1 MDPHDLPDPQVETL
15 LERSRPEPHAH
26 FRAQTARDLF
36 PERAPR
42 RRPLLLGAATAT
54 ALAAGA
60 LFAGL
65 VGLEPFAGDDAVQ
78 AEPECRTV
86 TVTRTE
92 RVPVLVDGARIE
104 YRRKPVERR
113 VERCSER

>member
-1 MDPHDLPDPQVETL
+1 MDPHDPEIEGL

-26 FRAQTARDLF
+26 FRAQAARELF
-36 PERAPR
+36 PERAPRR
-42 RRPLLLGAATAT
+42 RRPLLLGAATAG

-65 VGLEPFAGDDAVQ
+65 VGLEPFAGDDDVR

-92 RVPVLVDGARIE
+92 RVPVLVDGERIE
-104 YRRKPVERR
+104 YRRRPVERR
-113 VERCSER
+113 VERCR